1 MNDICNAFLIC
12 LFTKLQKWING
23 EKLTSH
29 NWLRAG
35 LGIAVLLQLSKL
47 DQARLK
53 LTTARG
59 KNQISLLRA
68 PFSLCQPR
76 GVEEETAN
84 KVTFPIRYL
93 LSVITAFC
101 LRFNK

>member
-1 MNDICNAFLIC
+1 MHFLIC

-47 DQARLK
+47 DQAFK
-53 LTTARG
+53 DNNSTWKKSDQPTARAF
-59 KNQISLLRA
+59 QSL
-68 PFSLCQPR
+68 STTR
-76 GVEEETAN
+76 GRRRD

-93 LSVITAFC
+93 LSVFTAFC

>member
-1 MNDICNAFLIC
+1 MHFLIC

-47 DQARLK
+47 DQAFNNSTWK
-53 LTTARG
+53 KSDQPTAP
-59 KNQISLLRA
+59 S
-68 PFSLCQPR
+68 SLCQPSR
-76 GVEEETAN
+76 VEEETAN

-93 LSVITAFC
+93 LSVFTAFC